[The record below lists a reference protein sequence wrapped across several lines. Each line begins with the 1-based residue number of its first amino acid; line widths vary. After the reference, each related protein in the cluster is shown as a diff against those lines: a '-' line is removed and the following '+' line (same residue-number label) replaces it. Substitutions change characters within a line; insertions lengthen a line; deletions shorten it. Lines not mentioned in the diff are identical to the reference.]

1 MPFPRVYGINAGGGP
16 STPDKTW
23 VAENFLFS
31 DASPKKVF
39 TIPAGYSIITCQI
52 IINTVFDDATTTL
65 KVGTL
70 ALDNKY
76 MADTANSPTESGEYE
91 TNPYQAV
98 LVDTDIYLTLAPGA
112 STQGAGVVQL
122 ELSQPLP

>member
-1 MPFPRVYGINAGGGP
+1 MPFPRVYPLQASGG
-16 STPDKTW
+16 SVSPDKTW
-23 VAENFLFS
+23 IAEDFAFT

-39 TIPAGYSIITCQI
+39 TIPAGYSIITCQVI
-52 IINTVFDDATTTL
+52 ITTVFNDPIATL

-70 ALDNKY
+70 ALVNKY
-76 MADTANSPTESGEYE
+76 MTDTANDPTQLGEYE

-98 LVDTDIYLTLAPGA
+98 LVDTDIYLSIAAGA
-112 STQGAGVVQL
+112 ATQGVGVVQM